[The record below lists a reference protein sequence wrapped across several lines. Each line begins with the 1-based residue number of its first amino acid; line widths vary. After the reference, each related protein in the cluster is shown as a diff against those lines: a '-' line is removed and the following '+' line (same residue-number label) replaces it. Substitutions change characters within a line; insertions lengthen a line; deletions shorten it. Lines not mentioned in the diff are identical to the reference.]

1 MEALARLQAEYGE
14 DKLAVIVL
22 PTDPTVTGEEMDT
35 ILRNDFLIPG
45 VERFVRCLDPNGKT
59 VLSLDPMGV
68 GGTVI
73 VDREGRVSFRGRLTH
88 EYDDIKAEL
97 ERVK

>member
-14 DKLAVIVL
+14 DTFAVILL
-22 PTDPTVTGEEMDT
+22 PTDPTVTGEEMDA

-45 VERFVRCLDPNGKT
+45 VERFVHCLDPSGKT
-59 VLSLDPMGV
+59 VLSLDPIGV

-73 VDREGRVSFRGRLTH
+73 VDREGRVSFKGRLTH
-88 EYDDIKAEL
+88 EYDEIKTEI